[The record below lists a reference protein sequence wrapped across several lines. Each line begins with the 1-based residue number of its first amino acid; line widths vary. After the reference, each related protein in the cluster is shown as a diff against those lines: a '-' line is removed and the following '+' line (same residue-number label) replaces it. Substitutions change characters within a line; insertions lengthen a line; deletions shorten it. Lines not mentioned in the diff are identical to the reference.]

1 MEPLAPV
8 LVRLLGPGG
17 LLSAPGPLS
26 NSNKP
31 HRIREQGRVSLCG
44 GGGSPEPP
52 EDQRGDEEEP

>member
-8 LVRLLGPGG
+8 LLRLLGPGG
-17 LLSAPGPLS
+17 LLPAPAPLS

-44 GGGSPEPP
+44 GGGAPEPQ